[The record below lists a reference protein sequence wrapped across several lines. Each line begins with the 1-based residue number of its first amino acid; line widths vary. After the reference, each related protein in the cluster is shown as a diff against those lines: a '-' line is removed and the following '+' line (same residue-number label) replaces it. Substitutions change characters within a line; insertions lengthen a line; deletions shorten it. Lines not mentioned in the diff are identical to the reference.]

1 MEPKGFERRNAAW
14 IYVWGPYDL
23 WVTWGLEQSV
33 ECWKVGNFISSMALF
48 IYSLLFSLEVL
59 TTGSADAEQLDTS
72 GIYLFMS
79 PFL

>member
-1 MEPKGFERRNAAW
+1 MALKEQMLLGFMFG
-14 IYVWGPYDL
+14 VHDL
-23 WVTWGLEQSV
+23 WMTQGLEQSG
-33 ECWKVGNFISSMALF
+33 EWWKVGNFISSMALF

-59 TTGSADAEQLDTS
+59 TTGSAGAEQLDTS

>member
-1 MEPKGFERRNAAW
+1 MGPKGFGGRNAAW
-14 IYVWGPYDL
+14 IYVWGPWDL
-23 WVTWGLEQSV
+23 LMTQGLEQSV
-33 ECWKVGNFISSMALF
+33 EWWKVGNFISSMALF

-59 TTGSADAEQLDTS
+59 TTGSAGAEQLDTS

>member
-1 MEPKGFERRNAAW
+1 MEPKGFERRSAAW

-23 WVTWGLEQSV
+23 WMTQGLEQSV
-33 ECWKVGNFISSMALF
+33 EWWKVGNFSSSKTLF
-48 IYSLLFSLEVL
+48 IYSLLFSMEVL
-59 TTGSADAEQLDTS
+59 TTGSAGAEQLDTS

>member
-23 WVTWGLEQSV
+23 WMTWGLEQSV

-48 IYSLLFSLEVL
+48 IYSLLFSL
-59 TTGSADAEQLDTS
+59 
-72 GIYLFMS
+72 
-79 PFL
+79 